1 MNDVLSVSGYSKSYD
16 GRNVLDNISFVV
28 PAGRIVGLLGPN
40 GSGKTTIIK
49 SVAGVMS
56 GYTGTILVDGGP
68 IGVHSKNVVSYL
80 PDKSCLS
87 AWMRVC
93 DAVDVFNDFYSDF
106 DKNKANELLGRLGI
120 DIRAKVT
127 RLSKGEYEKVQLVIV
142 MSRAAKLYLLDE
154 PLGGVDPAS
163 RDVIIDT
170 ILTNYSENS
179 SVLLSTHL
187 ISDVERVFDSVV
199 ILKDRQILICDDVDA
214 IREKY
219 QKSVDELFRE
229 VFKCSVSC

>member
-1 MNDVLSVSGYSKSYD
+1 
-16 GRNVLDNISFVV
+16 
-28 PAGRIVGLLGPN
+28 
-40 GSGKTTIIK
+40 
-49 SVAGVMS
+49 
-56 GYTGTILVDGGP
+56 
-68 IGVHSKNVVSYL
+68 
-80 PDKSCLS
+80 
-87 AWMRVC
+87 
-93 DAVDVFNDFYSDF
+93 VFNDFYSDF